1 MCRLRPGASGGDKGQ
16 HCCDPPRHFVTVMFE
31 VPDFPSLAAVIT
43 AVPSFTPLTTPVDDT
58 VALLV
63 SLDVQVTTRPVSIW
77 PFTSR
82 SVAVNVTLL
91 PLFTDVDDGLTVTVA
106 TGSGA
111 AATTVMLDVPDF
123 PSLVAV
129 IVAVPGATA
138 CTNPLTDTVATAE
151 LFVDQLTVR
160 PLSGLPSKSFGVA
173 ISCWFCPCVMLAVA
187 GLTATLA
194 TGMSET
200 LTAAE
205 PLFPSLVAVIV
216 ALPGRIPVTR
226 PLCETDA
233 TPGLFVLHVT

>member
-1 MCRLRPGASGGDKGQ
+1 MRRLRPRASGGDKGQ
-16 HCCDPPRHFVTVMFE
+16 HCCDPPRHFVIVMFE
-31 VPDFPSLAAVIT
+31 VSDFPSLVAVTT
-43 AVPSFTPLTTPVDDT
+43 AVPSFTPVTTPVDDT

-63 SLDVQVTTRPVSIW
+63 SLDTQVTTRPVSIW
-77 PFTSR
+77 PFASR
-82 SVAVNVTLL
+82 SVAVSATVFPFL
-91 PLFTDVDDGLTVTVA
+91 TDADDGVTVTVA

-151 LFVDQLTVR
+151 LLVVQLTAR

-173 ISCWFCPCVMLAVA
+173 VSCCDCPCVMLAVA

-194 TGMSET
+194 TGISET

-205 PLFPSLVAVIV
+205 PLFPSLVAVMV

-226 PLCETDA
+226 PFCETDA